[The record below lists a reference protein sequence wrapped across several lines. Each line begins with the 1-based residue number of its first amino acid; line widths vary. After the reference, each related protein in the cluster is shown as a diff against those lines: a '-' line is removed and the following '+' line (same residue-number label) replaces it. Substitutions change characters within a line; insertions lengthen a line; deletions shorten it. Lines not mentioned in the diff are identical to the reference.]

1 MNIYTEVKGHE
12 KILVEIVLHILKLT
26 CNDLS
31 IVTLLGN
38 RGGGG
43 RGEGRGGGG
52 RGDGGEEVEE
62 GRGGDGRGEGRR
74 WKRGREEVEEG
85 TG

>member
-43 RGEGRGGGG
+43 RGEGRRWKRGWRGGGG
-52 RGDGGEEVEE
+52 RG
-62 GRGGDGRGEGRR
+62 
-74 WKRGREEVEEG
+74 
-85 TG
+85 